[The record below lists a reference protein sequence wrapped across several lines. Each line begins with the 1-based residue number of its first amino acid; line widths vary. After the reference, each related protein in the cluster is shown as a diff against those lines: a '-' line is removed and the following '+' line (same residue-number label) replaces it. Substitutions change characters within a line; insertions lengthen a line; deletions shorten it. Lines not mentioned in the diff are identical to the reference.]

1 MSVRECVRA
10 CVCVGGGTGWRRRER
25 GKQRKKM
32 GKSGPHG
39 RLPHG
44 RAARPLFLKAKDNSP
59 GVMNED

>member
-1 MSVRECVRA
+1 MKIVAGE
-10 CVCVGGGTGWRRRER
+10 RRQ
-25 GKQRKKM
+25 GKGLWKKM

-44 RAARPLFLKAKDNSP
+44 RAAQPLFLKAKDNSP